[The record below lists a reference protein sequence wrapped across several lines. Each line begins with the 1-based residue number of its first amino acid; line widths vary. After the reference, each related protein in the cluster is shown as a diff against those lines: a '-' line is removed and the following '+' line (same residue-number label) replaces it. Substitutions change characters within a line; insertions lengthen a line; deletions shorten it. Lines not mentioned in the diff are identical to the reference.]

1 MPAVSS
7 IALAIGTAGLAT
19 QAASAVG
26 QFGASQRATA
36 ASLRAE
42 RSREEQMRAESMR
55 RQRESIRQSLIA
67 NSLARSRNVNQGA
80 GLGSS
85 TLFGAYGQTQGEMG
99 RQLAYTAENERIGGD
114 IFSANRDL
122 ARAQGDVQTFQG
134 LGKFGEALT
143 TQAMPLAKIGSSLF
157 GGPNPYNP
165 IGISSGKAPR
175 YFYSSTG
182 GD

>member
-1 MPAVSS
+1 
-7 IALAIGTAGLAT
+7 
-19 QAASAVG
+19 
-26 QFGASQRATA
+26 
-36 ASLRAE
+36 
-42 RSREEQMRAESMR
+42 
-55 RQRESIRQSLIA
+55 
-67 NSLARSRNVNQGA
+67 
-80 GLGSS
+80 
-85 TLFGAYGQTQGEMG
+85 MG